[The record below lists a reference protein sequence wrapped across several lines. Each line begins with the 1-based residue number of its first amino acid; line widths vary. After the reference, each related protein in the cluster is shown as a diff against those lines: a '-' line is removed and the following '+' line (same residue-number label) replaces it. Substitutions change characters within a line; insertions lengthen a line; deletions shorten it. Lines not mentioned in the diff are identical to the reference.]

1 MDNRFYFGFNT
12 SEERKK
18 RRKAELYSMSEQV
31 STFFWDEA
39 PQHGL
44 EMREGQQDMSFEIVD
59 ALINDQHFA
68 IEAGVGIGKSFG
80 YLVPVL
86 LYSKRMNKPVIIATS
101 TIALQ
106 EQLWRDV
113 HTVMPLL
120 GLNRDVILAKGQTHY
135 LCNKRADEYMC
146 DPKADPPDALKEG
159 IQQGYEERK
168 DFPEVLPQ
176 GVWDKVNV
184 QRFSMKNCGSC
195 EKKCKY
201 YKVRAALKL
210 TDGVVLCNQDFLT
223 QHVMKLRRGQDG
235 LINAAADLLVVDE
248 AHNLDDKVRSATT
261 ERFGQG
267 MLFGMI
273 KSAFY
278 ELRSFDQSSVSGE
291 KRDALK
297 EGIKQGYEERKDF
310 PEVLPQGVW
319 DKVNVQR
326 FSMKN
331 CGSCEKKCKY
341 YKVRAALKFTD
352 GVVLCNQDFLT
363 QHLMKLRRGQEGLI
377 NAAADLLVVD
387 EAHNLDDKVRSAT
400 TERFGQGMLFG
411 MIKSAFY
418 ELRSSDQSS
427 VSKEKRE
434 AESAIIAFY
443 NCLKAQVQKQI
454 NEAEQDMRY
463 ADRFFFD
470 NNGSAIELL
479 TEMNAAIH
487 NLSSSIQIYSSMD
500 FRNNRS
506 FAASDDLDA
515 VSESLS
521 ELLDQIDDMLIWIEQ
536 HGSNTELVYCP
547 KNTKEIVSRLY
558 FNGDE
563 RTILTSAT
571 LTNATSGSLEEQYS
585 YFISNTGFPAGDRG
599 CLSEPKPSPYPYD
612 EHAMIYYC
620 DDLPHPTR
628 EHEAF
633 IEKGV
638 ERLLEILSISNG
650 KALVLF
656 TAKTDMEEVYSIL
669 SEKNLPYKIL
679 MQQPGSSQD
688 KVLNEFKEDTN
699 SVLLGT
705 GAYWEGISIEGKS
718 LSNVIIFR
726 LPFPVPDPIIEYK
739 CSVAKDALMDVRVPE
754 MIIKLKQGIGRLI
767 RNFTDTGIVCIID
780 RRLRDEPPERYHDIT
795 WDSLPIKNRTSSL
808 DELRKFYEGLPSPR
822 NDDTNGSLFGNI
834 EQPPKKRQSENGGVS
849 CCTMKICTKKNNI

>member
-113 HTVMPLL
+113 HAVMPLL

-201 YKVRAALKL
+201 YKVRAALKY
-210 TDGVVLCNQDFLT
+210 TEGVVLCNQDFLT
-223 QHVMKLRRGQDG
+223 QHLMKLRRGQDG

-261 ERFGQG
+261 ELFGQG

-273 KSAFY
+273 K
-278 ELRSFDQSSVSGE
+278 
-291 KRDALK
+291 
-297 EGIKQGYEERKDF
+297 
-310 PEVLPQGVW
+310 
-319 DKVNVQR
+319 N
-326 FSMKN
+326 
-331 CGSCEKKCKY
+331 
-341 YKVRAALKFTD
+341 
-352 GVVLCNQDFLT
+352 
-363 QHLMKLRRGQEGLI
+363 
-377 NAAADLLVVD
+377 
-387 EAHNLDDKVRSAT
+387 
-400 TERFGQGMLFG
+400 
-411 MIKSAFY
+411 AFY

-427 VSKEKRE
+427 VSGEKRE

-470 NNGSAIELL
+470 QNGSAVELL

-521 ELLDQIDDMLIWIEQ
+521 ELLDRIDDMLIWIEQ
-536 HGSNTELVYCP
+536 RGSNTELVYCP
-547 KNTKEIVSRLY
+547 KNTREIVSRLY

-585 YFISNTGFPAGDRG
+585 YFISNTGFPVGERG

-620 DDLPHPTR
+620 DDLPHPTK

-638 ERLLEILSISNG
+638 ERLLEILNISNG

-656 TAKTDMEEVYSIL
+656 TYFGIVFQVVMIVALLQDSINTVNFGLHKINAISIAFFVVYVLLNGCKSITNNMVVPMIADC
-669 SEKNLPYKIL
+669 SDYEQYRSGKFVPGL
-679 MQQPGSSQD
+679 MGALFSFVD
-688 KVLNEFKEDTN
+688 KVFAALGTAFVGLVMLAIGYNSRFPQIEDTLTP
-699 SVLLGT
+699 VLKWT
-705 GAYWEGISIEGKS
+705 T
-718 LSNVIIFR
+718 IF
-726 LPFPVPDPIIEYK
+726 LFCIVPIIGW
-739 CSVAKDALMDVRVPE
+739 V
-754 MIIKLKQGIGRLI
+754 I
-767 RNFTDTGIVCIID
+767 
-780 RRLRDEPPERYHDIT
+780 
-795 WDSLPIKNRTSSL
+795 SLLSMHFYSL
-808 DELRKFYEGLPSPR
+808 DMK
-822 NDDTNGSLFGNI
+822 
-834 EQPPKKRQSENGGVS
+834 
-849 CCTMKICTKKNNI
+849 TMKEIAKKLGDTEGEKKK

>member
-18 RRKAELYSMSEQV
+18 RRKAELYSMSGQV

-113 HTVMPLL
+113 HAVMPLL

-201 YKVRAALKL
+201 YKVRASLKY

-223 QHVMKLRRGQDG
+223 QHLMKLRRGQDG

-291 KRDALK
+291 KR
-297 EGIKQGYEERKDF
+297 
-310 PEVLPQGVW
+310 
-319 DKVNVQR
+319 
-326 FSMKN
+326 
-331 CGSCEKKCKY
+331 
-341 YKVRAALKFTD
+341 
-352 GVVLCNQDFLT
+352 
-363 QHLMKLRRGQEGLI
+363 
-377 NAAADLLVVD
+377 
-387 EAHNLDDKVRSAT
+387 
-400 TERFGQGMLFG
+400 
-411 MIKSAFY
+411 
-418 ELRSSDQSS
+418 
-427 VSKEKRE
+427 E

-454 NEAEQDMRY
+454 DDADQDMRY

-470 NNGSAIELL
+470 QSGSAIELL

-521 ELLDQIDDMLIWIEQ
+521 ELLDRIDDMLIWIEQ

-808 DELRKFYEGLPSPR
+808 DELRKFYEGLPSAK
-822 NDDTNGSLFGNI
+822 
-834 EQPPKKRQSENGGVS
+834 E
-849 CCTMKICTKKNNI
+849 

>member
-113 HTVMPLL
+113 HAVMPLL

-201 YKVRAALKL
+201 YKVRAALKF

-223 QHVMKLRRGQDG
+223 QHLMKLRRGQDG

-278 ELRSFDQSSVSGE
+278 ELRPSDQSSVSG
-291 KRDALK
+291 
-297 EGIKQGYEERKDF
+297 
-310 PEVLPQGVW
+310 
-319 DKVNVQR
+319 
-326 FSMKN
+326 
-331 CGSCEKKCKY
+331 
-341 YKVRAALKFTD
+341 
-352 GVVLCNQDFLT
+352 
-363 QHLMKLRRGQEGLI
+363 
-377 NAAADLLVVD
+377 
-387 EAHNLDDKVRSAT
+387 
-400 TERFGQGMLFG
+400 
-411 MIKSAFY
+411 
-418 ELRSSDQSS
+418 
-427 VSKEKRE
+427 EKRE

-454 NEAEQDMRY
+454 DEADQDMRY
-463 ADRFFFD
+463 ADRFF
-470 NNGSAIELL
+470 L
-479 TEMNAAIH
+479 TKAAVR
-487 NLSSSIQIYSSMD
+487 LS
-500 FRNNRS
+500 
-506 FAASDDLDA
+506 
-515 VSESLS
+515 
-521 ELLDQIDDMLIWIEQ
+521 
-536 HGSNTELVYCP
+536 C
-547 KNTKEIVSRLY
+547 
-558 FNGDE
+558 
-563 RTILTSAT
+563 
-571 LTNATSGSLEEQYS
+571 
-585 YFISNTGFPAGDRG
+585 
-599 CLSEPKPSPYPYD
+599 
-612 EHAMIYYC
+612 
-620 DDLPHPTR
+620 
-628 EHEAF
+628 
-633 IEKGV
+633 
-638 ERLLEILSISNG
+638 
-650 KALVLF
+650 
-656 TAKTDMEEVYSIL
+656 
-669 SEKNLPYKIL
+669 
-679 MQQPGSSQD
+679 
-688 KVLNEFKEDTN
+688 
-699 SVLLGT
+699 
-705 GAYWEGISIEGKS
+705 
-718 LSNVIIFR
+718 
-726 LPFPVPDPIIEYK
+726 
-739 CSVAKDALMDVRVPE
+739 
-754 MIIKLKQGIGRLI
+754 
-767 RNFTDTGIVCIID
+767 
-780 RRLRDEPPERYHDIT
+780 
-795 WDSLPIKNRTSSL
+795 
-808 DELRKFYEGLPSPR
+808 LRK
-822 NDDTNGSLFGNI
+822 
-834 EQPPKKRQSENGGVS
+834 
-849 CCTMKICTKKNNI
+849 

>member
-113 HTVMPLL
+113 HAVMPLL

-159 IQQGYEERK
+159 IQ
-168 DFPEVLPQ
+168 
-176 GVWDKVNV
+176 
-184 QRFSMKNCGSC
+184 
-195 EKKCKY
+195 
-201 YKVRAALKL
+201 
-210 TDGVVLCNQDFLT
+210 
-223 QHVMKLRRGQDG
+223 
-235 LINAAADLLVVDE
+235 
-248 AHNLDDKVRSATT
+248 
-261 ERFGQG
+261 
-267 MLFGMI
+267 
-273 KSAFY
+273 
-278 ELRSFDQSSVSGE
+278 
-291 KRDALK
+291 
-297 EGIKQGYEERKDF
+297 QGYEERKDF

-418 ELRSSDQSS
+418 ELRSFDQSS
-427 VSKEKRE
+427 VSREKRE
-434 AESAIIAFY
+434 AESSIIAFY
-443 NCLKAQVQKQI
+443 NCLKTQVQKQI
-454 NEAEQDMRY
+454 NEADQDMRY

-470 NNGSAIELL
+470 QNGSAVELL

-547 KNTKEIVSRLY
+547 KNTREIVSRLY

-620 DDLPHPTR
+620 DDLPHPT
-628 EHEAF
+628 
-633 IEKGV
+633 
-638 ERLLEILSISNG
+638 
-650 KALVLF
+650 
-656 TAKTDMEEVYSIL
+656 
-669 SEKNLPYKIL
+669 

-808 DELRKFYEGLPSPR
+808 DELRKFYEGLPSAK
-822 NDDTNGSLFGNI
+822 
-834 EQPPKKRQSENGGVS
+834 E
-849 CCTMKICTKKNNI
+849 

>member
-1 MDNRFYFGFNT
+1 MLFGGAAFHLLF
-12 SEERKK
+12 SLCRLEPVHDGR
-18 RRKAELYSMSEQV
+18 LL
-31 STFFWDEA
+31 A
-39 PQHGL
+39 PFGGFDFCGL
-44 EMREGQQDMSFEIVD
+44 
-59 ALINDQHFA
+59 
-68 IEAGVGIGKSFG
+68 
-80 YLVPVL
+80 VL
-86 LYSKRMNKPVIIATS
+86 LRTVVDDPVNHA
-101 TIALQ
+101 
-106 EQLWRDV
+106 V
-113 HTVMPLL
+113 
-120 GLNRDVILAKGQTHY
+120 VILLSLIHIY
-135 LCNKRADEYMC
+135 
-146 DPKADPPDALKEG
+146 PPDALKEG
-159 IQQGYEERK
+159 IQQGYEERN

-201 YKVRAALKL
+201 YKVRASLKY

-223 QHVMKLRRGQDG
+223 QHLMKLRRGQDG

-278 ELRSFDQSSVSGE
+278 ELRPSDQSSVSG
-291 KRDALK
+291 
-297 EGIKQGYEERKDF
+297 
-310 PEVLPQGVW
+310 
-319 DKVNVQR
+319 
-326 FSMKN
+326 
-331 CGSCEKKCKY
+331 
-341 YKVRAALKFTD
+341 
-352 GVVLCNQDFLT
+352 
-363 QHLMKLRRGQEGLI
+363 
-377 NAAADLLVVD
+377 
-387 EAHNLDDKVRSAT
+387 
-400 TERFGQGMLFG
+400 
-411 MIKSAFY
+411 
-418 ELRSSDQSS
+418 
-427 VSKEKRE
+427 EKRE

-454 NEAEQDMRY
+454 DDADQDMRY

-470 NNGSAIELL
+470 QSGSAIELL

-612 EHAMIYYC
+612 EPVSYTHLLMRPTLDSPEHRSPQKTAVHERSSVITSTSMI
-620 DDLPHPTR
+620 
-628 EHEAF
+628 
-633 IEKGV
+633 
-638 ERLLEILSISNG
+638 
-650 KALVLF
+650 
-656 TAKTDMEEVYSIL
+656 
-669 SEKNLPYKIL
+669 
-679 MQQPGSSQD
+679 
-688 KVLNEFKEDTN
+688 
-699 SVLLGT
+699 
-705 GAYWEGISIEGKS
+705 
-718 LSNVIIFR
+718 
-726 LPFPVPDPIIEYK
+726 
-739 CSVAKDALMDVRVPE
+739 
-754 MIIKLKQGIGRLI
+754 
-767 RNFTDTGIVCIID
+767 
-780 RRLRDEPPERYHDIT
+780 
-795 WDSLPIKNRTSSL
+795 
-808 DELRKFYEGLPSPR
+808 
-822 NDDTNGSLFGNI
+822 
-834 EQPPKKRQSENGGVS
+834 
-849 CCTMKICTKKNNI
+849 

>member
-1 MDNRFYFGFNT
+1 
-12 SEERKK
+12 
-18 RRKAELYSMSEQV
+18 
-31 STFFWDEA
+31 
-39 PQHGL
+39 
-44 EMREGQQDMSFEIVD
+44 
-59 ALINDQHFA
+59 
-68 IEAGVGIGKSFG
+68 
-80 YLVPVL
+80 
-86 LYSKRMNKPVIIATS
+86 MNKPVIIATS

-113 HTVMPLL
+113 HAVMPLL

-201 YKVRAALKL
+201 YKVRAALKF

-223 QHVMKLRRGQDG
+223 QHLMKLRRGQDG

-278 ELRSFDQSSVSGE
+278 ELRSSDQSSVSG
-291 KRDALK
+291 
-297 EGIKQGYEERKDF
+297 
-310 PEVLPQGVW
+310 
-319 DKVNVQR
+319 
-326 FSMKN
+326 
-331 CGSCEKKCKY
+331 
-341 YKVRAALKFTD
+341 
-352 GVVLCNQDFLT
+352 
-363 QHLMKLRRGQEGLI
+363 
-377 NAAADLLVVD
+377 
-387 EAHNLDDKVRSAT
+387 
-400 TERFGQGMLFG
+400 
-411 MIKSAFY
+411 
-418 ELRSSDQSS
+418 
-427 VSKEKRE
+427 EKRE

-795 WDSLPIKNRTSSL
+795 WDYLPIKNRTSSL
-808 DELRKFYEGLPSPR
+808 DELRKFYEGLPSAK
-822 NDDTNGSLFGNI
+822 
-834 EQPPKKRQSENGGVS
+834 E
-849 CCTMKICTKKNNI
+849 

>member
-1 MDNRFYFGFNT
+1 MDNKFYFGFNT
-12 SEERKK
+12 AEERKK

-113 HTVMPLL
+113 HAVMPLL

-135 LCNKRADEYMC
+135 LCNKRADAYMC

-176 GVWDKVNV
+176 GVWDNVNV

-201 YKVRAALKL
+201 YKVRA
-210 TDGVVLCNQDFLT
+210 T
-223 QHVMKLRRGQDG
+223 
-235 LINAAADLLVVDE
+235 
-248 AHNLDDKVRSATT
+248 
-261 ERFGQG
+261 
-267 MLFGMI
+267 
-273 KSAFY
+273 
-278 ELRSFDQSSVSGE
+278 
-291 KRDALK
+291 
-297 EGIKQGYEERKDF
+297 
-310 PEVLPQGVW
+310 
-319 DKVNVQR
+319 
-326 FSMKN
+326 
-331 CGSCEKKCKY
+331 
-341 YKVRAALKFTD
+341 LKFTD

-400 TERFGQGMLFG
+400 TERFGQSMLFG

-427 VSKEKRE
+427 VSREKRE

-443 NCLKAQVQKQI
+443 NCLKAQIQKQI
-454 NEAEQDMRY
+454 NEADQDMRY

-470 NNGSAIELL
+470 QNGSAVELL

-515 VSESLS
+515 VSDSLS
-521 ELLDQIDDMLIWIEQ
+521 ELLDRIDDMLIWIEQ
-536 HGSNTELVYCP
+536 RGSNTELVYCP

-571 LTNATSGSLEEQYS
+571 LTNSTTGTLEEQYS
-585 YFISNTGFPAGDRG
+585 YFISNTGFPIGERG
-599 CLSEPKPSPYPYD
+599 CLTHGVRGKRGIVLADRRDFAVPIDRAHSSPRKTANLALMRSAGDDMMEHVIVGLVCMENGELDAQLFFAEGLEPVINEVPVFRDFAACVLIK
-612 EHAMIYYC
+612 H
-620 DDLPHPTR
+620 DLAENR
-628 EHEAF
+628 L
-633 IEKGV
+633 V
-638 ERLLEILSISNG
+638 QRLVVLCSQQERRYAVFASAARGNILRAAHRSN
-650 KALVLF
+650 
-656 TAKTDMEEVYSIL
+656 SIL
-669 SEKNLPYKIL
+669 KLTYLPPL
-679 MQQPGSSQD
+679 SS
-688 KVLNEFKEDTN
+688 
-699 SVLLGT
+699 
-705 GAYWEGISIEGKS
+705 
-718 LSNVIIFR
+718 
-726 LPFPVPDPIIEYK
+726 
-739 CSVAKDALMDVRVPE
+739 
-754 MIIKLKQGIGRLI
+754 
-767 RNFTDTGIVCIID
+767 
-780 RRLRDEPPERYHDIT
+780 RRIT
-795 WDSLPIKNRTSSL
+795 AS
-808 DELRKFYEGLPSPR
+808 
-822 NDDTNGSLFGNI
+822 
-834 EQPPKKRQSENGGVS
+834 
-849 CCTMKICTKKNNI
+849 